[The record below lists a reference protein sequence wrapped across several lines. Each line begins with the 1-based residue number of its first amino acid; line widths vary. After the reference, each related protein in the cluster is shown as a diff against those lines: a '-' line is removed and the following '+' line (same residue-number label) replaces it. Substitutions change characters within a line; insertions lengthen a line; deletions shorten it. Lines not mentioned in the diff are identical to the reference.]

1 KNDKLVLPNGAE
13 YRVLILPQLET
24 MRPEL
29 LRRIMKLIEEG
40 AIVMGPKPKRSPS
53 LQNYPEADREVRE
66 MADRL
71 WGQWKGRRFGEGL
84 IVSGKESVRDLLGKA
99 GVMHPDC
106 EWPDGTNLVYCHRRL
121 ENADI
126 YFVANQSQEPIDN
139 VPVTFREMAGKLPEC
154 WDPVS
159 GTRRDLSQWL
169 TVESGKRVTV
179 PLSFAPQQSY
189 FIVFAKDTEKKTSD
203 GENFPAG
210 EKVAE
215 LAGPWTVTFQTDE
228 IRRGPSEP
236 VVFDTLSDWA
246 RSENPEVR
254 DFSGTAVYK
263 IAIDL
268 PQTAPE
274 KRIVL
279 QLGKVCEMA
288 RVRVN
293 GVPVGGVWTFP
304 YELDI
309 TSAAKPGRNEIE
321 VEVVNCWQS
330 RLSADGRLPAEERK
344 TWLSE
349 ASIFEKTP
357 GPKQSGLLGP
367 VVIKSM

>member
-1 KNDKLVLPNGAE
+1 
-13 YRVLILPQLET
+13 
-24 MRPEL
+24 
-29 LRRIMKLIEEG
+29 
-40 AIVMGPKPKRSPS
+40 
-53 LQNYPEADREVRE
+53 
-66 MADRL
+66 MADQL
-71 WGQWKGRRFGEGL
+71 WGTKDDSRSKTRRFGKGL
-84 IVSGKESVRDLLGKA
+84 IVSGKESVKDLLGKA

-106 EWPDGTNLVYCHRRL
+106 EWPDGTSLVYCHRRL
-121 ENADI
+121 ESADI

-139 VPVTFREMAGKLPEC
+139 VPVTFREMKGKLPEC

-159 GTRRDLSQWL
+159 GVRRDLSQWQ
-169 TVESGKRVTV
+169 TAESEKRVTV
-179 PLSFAPQQSY
+179 SLSFAPQQSY
-189 FIVFAKDTEKKTSD
+189 FIVFAKDTEKKTSN

-210 EKVAE
+210 EKLAE
-215 LAGPWTVTFQTDE
+215 LAGPWTVVFQTDE

-236 VVFDTLSDWA
+236 VVFETLSDWA
-246 RSENPEVR
+246 RSENPEIR

-263 IAIDL
+263 ITTDL
-268 PQTAPE
+268 PQTDTE
-274 KRIVL
+274 KRILL

-304 YELDI
+304 YELEI
-309 TSAAKPGRNEIE
+309 TSAVKPGLNEIE

-330 RLSADGRLPAEERK
+330 RLSADGRLSAEERK